1 MGKKRGAYKQ
11 PHEKRTRQFL
21 VKLTEE
27 EYELLA
33 FASNAVKRAKSSLAR
48 ELIFDSDTMREFAQ
62 ELNPERVV
70 PFQTL

>member
-27 EYELLA
+27 
-33 FASNAVKRAKSSLAR
+33 SSLAR
-48 ELIFDSDTMREFAQ
+48 ELIFDSDTMREFAL
-62 ELNPERVV
+62 ELKLERVV
-70 PFQTL
+70 PFQNL